1 MDDLDAELMHE
12 IRISM
17 HGGYAIADS
26 RFREE
31 VEHALN
37 RRAARR
43 GAARSGPKTGAMKGE
58 LQALAPVN

>member
-37 RRAARR
+37 RRAAR
-43 GAARSGPKTGAMKGE
+43 SGPKTGAMKGE